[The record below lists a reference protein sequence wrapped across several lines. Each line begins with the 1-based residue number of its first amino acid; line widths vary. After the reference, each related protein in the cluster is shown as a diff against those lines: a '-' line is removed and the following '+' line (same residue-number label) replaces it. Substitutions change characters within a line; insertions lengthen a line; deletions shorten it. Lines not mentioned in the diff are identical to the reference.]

1 MKITENKKG
10 RCTGCC
16 AAALFAGLDGTY
28 DFLLVAPVF
37 LHPAEK
43 DAKNH
48 LTNCYGGGYY
58 IGKAGSAKK
67 VMGACQKKIVRL
79 IFMSNISRRSFLKGA
94 GVAALAVAAAGVL
107 AGCSDKETPDTGAK
121 RDVKLKYLST
131 SAGEVF
137 GDVIIQVPAL
147 ATTVS
152 FATIQA
158 NKPAAAEGYDFISTE
173 DGKIDD
179 KGIVTINMVVKQ
191 APKVEVQ
198 VKYMLV
204 DFGTATELNATDSKL
219 DGAKLKVSVAAGTT
233 KIDTA
238 DLLPATST
246 LAICDAQHMPTTEG
260 LVNGAVTNGIATVYV
275 YKK

>member
-1 MKITENKKG
+1 MHNPLQVLKHYWGYDGFRPGQAEVIDSILSG
-10 RCTGCC
+10 RDTL
-16 AAALFAGLDGTY
+16 ALMPT
-28 DFLLVAPVF
+28 
-37 LHPAEK
+37 
-43 DAKNH
+43 
-48 LTNCYGGGYY
+48 GGGKS
-58 IGKAGSAKK
+58 IT
-67 VMGACQKKIVRL
+67 
-79 IFMSNISRRSFLKGA
+79 F
-94 GVAALAVAAAGVL
+94 
-107 AGCSDKETPDTGAK
+107 
-121 RDVKLKYLST
+121 
-131 SAGEVF
+131 
-137 GDVIIQVPAL
+137 QVPAL

>member
-1 MKITENKKG
+1 MIRFG
-10 RCTGCC
+10 
-16 AAALFAGLDGTY
+16 AA
-28 DFLLVAPVF
+28 
-37 LHPAEK
+37 
-43 DAKNH
+43 
-48 LTNCYGGGYY
+48 
-58 IGKAGSAKK
+58 
-67 VMGACQKKIVRL
+67 KKIVRL

-131 SAGEVF
+131 SAGKVF
-137 GDVIIQVPAL
+137 GDVVIQVPAL

-204 DFGTATELNATDSKL
+204 DFGTATELNATGSKL
-219 DGAKLKVSVAAGTT
+219 DGAKLKVFVAAGTT

-275 YKK
+275 YEN